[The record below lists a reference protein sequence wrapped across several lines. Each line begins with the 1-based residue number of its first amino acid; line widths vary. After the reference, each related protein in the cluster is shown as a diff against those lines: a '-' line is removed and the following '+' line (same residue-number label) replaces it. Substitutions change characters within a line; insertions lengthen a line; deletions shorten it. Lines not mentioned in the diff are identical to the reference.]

1 MGGIEVLGRKK
12 KVAICFPQVP
22 FFHGGAELHVA
33 SLKRELVKRGFD
45 AEIVS
50 MPFKWYPAEQLV
62 ASMVGWRNAD
72 LTESNGEKIDLVIG
86 TKFPSYGI
94 RHPNKI
100 VWLIHQ
106 FRQVYDLFGTP
117 YSEYSHL
124 PEHLAIKEM
133 VHRFDNKSLTE
144 ARRIFTNA
152 SNTMKRLKHYNSIS
166 AEVLYHP
173 PQLAGHYYCDEF
185 DNYILSVGRLD
196 RLKRTDKIIRA
207 FAKLKQSDLKLLIA
221 GKGPERENLESLA
234 KELNVQ
240 DRIIFMGYVEDKEL
254 LKLYANCLAVYYAPF
269 DEDYGYVTLEAFL
282 SGKPVITLSDAGGV
296 LEFVQ
301 HEKNGFVA
309 ESEEQIAESI
319 EKLLADKSMAK
330 EMGSQGYVMVKDI
343 SWDHVISRLTETIR

>member
-1 MGGIEVLGRKK
+1 
-12 KVAICFPQVP
+12 
-22 FFHGGAELHVA
+22 
-33 SLKRELVKRGFD
+33 
-45 AEIVS
+45 
-50 MPFKWYPAEQLV
+50 
-62 ASMVGWRNAD
+62 
-72 LTESNGEKIDLVIG
+72 
-86 TKFPSYGI
+86 
-94 RHPNKI
+94 
-100 VWLIHQ
+100 
-106 FRQVYDLFGTP
+106 
-117 YSEYSHL
+117 
-124 PEHLAIKEM
+124 
-133 VHRFDNKSLTE
+133 
-144 ARRIFTNA
+144 
-152 SNTMKRLKHYNSIS
+152 
-166 AEVLYHP
+166 
-173 PQLAGHYYCDEF
+173 EF
-185 DNYILSVGRLD
+185 DNYLLSVGRLD

-221 GKGPERENLESLA
+221 GKGPERENLESSA

-254 LKLYANCLAVYYAPF
+254 LKLYANCLAVYYALF